1 MEKFTRKTLTLAAGI
16 MLSVMSANAQTI
28 RKGYVDFGANTGSN
42 EFHTLLNSWKPGSQV
57 SGDDNFFIS
66 RQKPRVRFRN
76 VNTQVRQNLT
86 ETNDKNLIAWVPY
99 NNPTFNA
106 LPDGVFDSEV
116 FSMWSYVTHWGDWTA
131 PLGRI
136 PAALMDVAH
145 KNGIG
150 VSGVASIPNASLAS
164 TSFYSMMS
172 NLGSLDVDNAAKF
185 MRYYG
190 IDGLGYNSEF
200 STTASVMKGVRSFHT
215 NLYKKLKPVDPLYES
230 FWYDGTNDAGVIYF
244 DQGLANHNKQNFGA
258 KGSECF
264 SLFFNYNWTSRL
276 PSAVTYAENTLKRDP
291 LDVYAGI
298 NMQGGQPANLPWNTL
313 GANRISIGLWGA
325 HSNNMWWESRDE
337 LGSSD
342 DDKQNAYLERTERYF
357 TGGTRNPANCP
368 EVMSGHQYNAKN
380 YKWHGIST
388 FMTARSA
395 LNWDLAEEP
404 FMTHFNLGNGKFF
417 NLNGERQNSKPW
429 YNVGV
434 QDYLPTWHFW
444 FANKLLGRNASDVP
458 ANGLDA
464 AFTWDDAYFG
474 GSTIRISGT
483 SADEYL
489 HLFKTKYTLKA
500 GDVITF
506 KYKVNEGSTDLDLV
520 LSAEGSE
527 ANGVSYKVG
536 EKTYVPDVNKWV
548 EKTFVVGSDFDGK
561 DLALVALHFK
571 NAEKLDLLLGEFS
584 IVRGTA
590 ATPATPQI
598 ASASMLYNSKEG
610 MDAKIIFN
618 MPNDKAAGEPC
629 YNQDVKTSYFRLYA
643 QEEGQEP
650 VLMGAT
656 SSWAGLYYSIP
667 VKKANAKVRLGV
679 AAVSLDQKTASDIA
693 WSEYLTPASYYYGD
707 DIQISKTTIK
717 PGEEF
722 TLSYV
727 DAEHPAATWEIQ
739 KDGTTVKSG
748 NGNSWTC
755 DGLSATGNYDLKV
768 TGNEYTLTYNN
779 DGAITGQETK
789 TSTRTFSN
797 YIQVTSA
804 STGALPEIY
813 SLAANGQ
820 EEGDVTL
827 KVGEKVNMTYTG
839 RNADGAGSQG
849 VDLKESRFG
858 VKASDL
864 GLVGAKSFSV
874 SFWVKLN
881 SITTALD
888 KDGNPMP
895 TCLFNV
901 YNKKDGWPKTDWGW
915 IWTGLAQDGSFDH
928 YNFRGSDR
936 SNNKELHYKFPNSKL
951 TVGGWT
957 HVTMSF
963 DYNTSGELRSDLFIN
978 GVKQTVTYW
987 DRTGGSKNYT
997 EPTYQGDIYNITN
1010 GMYLCI
1016 GGPLYQRAG
1025 IDGVIDNVLIWDK
1038 ATTEADAKTAMGDLS
1053 EKNLPAGTLAFWDFE
1068 KSADSDHSF
1077 LSVGSKAGVKAGVQD
1092 MNAQGSEGQAEIV
1105 NTPPTYSVGCPFV
1118 SGSTYKVETKPS
1130 WTAKNATV
1138 TDVKGNGEAGSA
1150 SVSFRTD
1157 GIYDVTLTLENAL
1170 GSASKTYSVIKVGT
1184 TDGVNAVE
1192 GTELKAYTVGE
1203 DAVVEFAEDGAY
1215 EVAVYTTAGEQV
1227 ARKAAQLSAGNVVNV
1242 HLAKAGIYVLNVKKD
1257 GKTVRTV
1264 KLIRK

>member
-1 MEKFTRKTLTLAAGI
+1 MQNFTRKTLTLAAGI
-16 MLSVMSANAQTI
+16 MLSVMSANAQQI
-28 RKGYVDFGANTGSN
+28 REGYVDFGSNTGSTQ
-42 EFHTLLNSWKPGSQV
+42 FHTLISNWAPGKQV
-57 SGDDNFFIS
+57 SADDNFFIS

-86 ETNDKNLIAWVPY
+86 ETNDKKLIAWVPV
-99 NNPTFNA
+99 NEPSFNA

-116 FSMWSYVTHWGDWTA
+116 FSMWSYVTHWGDWTS

-136 PAALMDVAH
+136 PAAFIDVAH
-145 KNGIG
+145 KNGVG
-150 VSGVASIPNASLAS
+150 VSGVASIPNASLSNEWSSMLRGLAS
-164 TSFYSMMS
+164 A
-172 NLGSLDVDNAAKF
+172 DVDNAAKF

-200 STTASVMKGVRSFHT
+200 YGGASYMNGIRSFHT
-215 NLYKKLKPVDPLYES
+215 NLYKKMKPQDPLFEN
-230 FWYDGTNDAGVIYF
+230 FWYDGTNDVGGVTF
-244 DQGLANHNKQNFGA
+244 DQGLGNHNKKNFGA
-258 KGSECF
+258 KDSECF
-264 SLFFNYNWTSRL
+264 SLFLNYNWTSLL
-276 PSAVTYAENTLKRDP
+276 PKSVTFAENTLKRDP
-291 LDVYAGI
+291 LDLYAGI

-313 GANRISIGLWGA
+313 GSNRISIGLWGA
-325 HSNNMWWESRDE
+325 HSNNMWWESRAE

-342 DDKQNAYLERTERYF
+342 DAKQEAYLERIERYF

-368 EVMSGHQYNAKN
+368 EVMNGHQYNAKN

-417 NLNGERQNSKPW
+417 NLNGERKNSKPW
-429 YNVGV
+429 YNVGI
-434 QDYLPTWHFW
+434 QDYLPTWRFW
-444 FANKLLGRNASDVP
+444 FADKLLGRNASDVP
-458 ANGLDA
+458 ASGLDA

-527 ANGVSYKVG
+527 ESGVSYNVG
-536 EKTYVPDVNKWV
+536 EKSYVPDVNKWV

-571 NAEKLDLLLGEFS
+571 NAKDLDLLLGEFS
-584 IVRGTA
+584 VARGTYA
-590 ATPATPQI
+590 APATPEVT
-598 ASASMLYNSKEG
+598 SATMLYNSKAG
-610 MDAKIIFN
+610 MDGKIIFN

-667 VKKANAKVRLGV
+667 VKHANAKVRLGV
-679 AAVSLDQKTASDIA
+679 AAVSLDQKKESDIA
-693 WSEYLTPASYYYGD
+693 WSQYMDPASYVYND

-717 PGEEF
+717 PNEEF

-727 DAEHPAATWEIQ
+727 DSEHPAATWEIQ
-739 KDGTTVKSG
+739 KDGKTVKSG

-755 DGLSATGNYDLKV
+755 DGISEVGNYDLKV
-768 TGNEYTLTYNN
+768 TGNEYDDKNN
-779 DGAITGQETK
+779 PTT
-789 TSTRTFSN
+789 TTRTFAS
-797 YIQVTSA
+797 YVQVTSNG
-804 STGALPEIY
+804 TGAMPEIY
-813 SLAANGQ
+813 SLTANGA
-820 EEGDVTL
+820 EDGEVSL
-827 KVGEKVNMTYTG
+827 SVGENVKMAYTG
-839 RNADGAGSQG
+839 RAADGAGSQG
-849 VDLKESRFG
+849 LDLQESRFG

-864 GLVGAKSFSV
+864 GLVGAKSFSI
-874 SFWVKLN
+874 SFWLKVN
-881 SITTALD
+881 SLKTDL
-888 KDGNPMP
+888 P

-901 YNKKDGWPKTDWGW
+901 YNKQDGWPKTDWGW
-915 IWTGLAQDGSFDH
+915 IWTALDKDGKIDH
-928 YNFRGSDR
+928 YNFRGTDATS
-936 SNNKELHYKFPNSKL
+936 NKELHYKYGNTKL
-951 TVGGWT
+951 PVGNWV
-957 HVTMSF
+957 HVTMAF
-963 DYNTSGELRSDLFIN
+963 DYNTSGQLRSDMYIN
-978 GVKQTVTYW
+978 GVKQTVTSW
-987 DRTGGSKNYT
+987 DRTGGSTNTT
-997 EPTYQGDIYNITN
+997 EPTYQDDIYKITD

-1016 GGPLYQRAG
+1016 GGPLHQRYG
-1025 IDGVIDNVLIWDK
+1025 IDGVIDNVAIWNK
-1038 ATTEADAKTAMGDLS
+1038 AVSADEAKQAMGDLNAS
-1053 EKNLPAGTLAFWDFE
+1053 NLPSSVLAFWDFE
-1068 KSADSDHSF
+1068 KKAESDNSF
-1077 LSVGSKAGVKAGVQD
+1077 LSVGSKTGVKAGIQD
-1092 MNAQGSEGQAEIV
+1092 MNAQGGEGQAVIV
-1105 NTPPTYSVGCPFV
+1105 NTTPNYIVGCPFV
-1118 SGSTYKVETKPS
+1118 SGETYKVETLPS
-1130 WTAKNATV
+1130 WSSKNATIS
-1138 TDVKGNGEAGSA
+1138 DVKGNGEAGSA
-1150 SVSFRTD
+1150 NVSFRTD
-1157 GIYDVTLTLENAL
+1157 GMYDVTLTLANAL
-1170 GSASKTYSVIKVGT
+1170 GSAQKTFSVIKVGT
-1184 TDGVNAVE
+1184 GTGINEAAA
-1192 GTELKAYTVGE
+1192 TELKAYTVGE
-1203 DAVVEFAEDGAY
+1203 DAVVEFAEAGSY